1 VTLLHLSH
9 FCDTA
14 GTVTHVVAIDSQTRY
29 IRGSGD
35 SAMDTGWVEMVA
47 GVAEII
53 GEIIIPIFIDRD
65 PSLTPE
71 PKIHPA
77 LRRLCRAL
85 DSGWEEGCDEQ

>member
-1 VTLLHLSH
+1 
-9 FCDTA
+9 
-14 GTVTHVVAIDSQTRY
+14 
-29 IRGSGD
+29 
-35 SAMDTGWVEMVA
+35 MDTGWVEMVA

-77 LRRLCRAL
+77 LRPGASSTLSRLGFGMGGRL
-85 DSGWEEGCDEQ
+85 